1 MSDDLA
7 RRVERACATLTEQG
21 APVTFDA
28 VAARARLGRTTLYR
42 RAELRAIV
50 DEHRLRAREAHTLSG
65 LDDQIT
71 QLRGALEAVAEL
83 VRRHE
88 EILRRIDRRDRQ
100 TR

>member
-7 RRVERACATLTEQG
+7 RRVERACAALIDKQ
-21 APVTFDA
+21 AAVTFDA
-28 VAARARLGRTTLYR
+28 VAARARIGRTTLYR

-65 LDDQIT
+65 LADQIT
-71 QLRGALEAVAEL
+71 QLHGALEAVAER

-88 EILRRIDRRDRQ
+88 EILRHIDRRDRQ